1 MYIVRRRRTA
11 LHRRPGSLPQR
22 RRRFRDDRHHPYHTP
37 QRPSRS
43 AVAGIVVAQPRCV
56 ASDAEAAARPS
67 RASPE
72 LEALIKA
79 HRAAYRHFVDRA
91 IPRDVSKPVYQSL
104 SRAEEGAL
112 LAICAYPAV
121 THADRR
127 CKVHYLMAVE
137 KRGELDLPEHMEAVL
152 RSML

>member
-1 MYIVRRRRTA
+1 MPGTIHITRRNVLAA
-11 LHRRPGSLPQR
+11 LP
-22 RRRFRDDRHHPYHTP
+22 
-37 QRPSRS
+37 
-43 AVAGIVVAQPRCV
+43 VAGIVVAQPRCV
-56 ASDAEAAARPS
+56 ASDAEAAPRPS
-67 RASPE
+67 SASSE

-91 IPRDVSKPVYQSL
+91 VHRDVGKPLYQSL
-104 SRAEEGAL
+104 SRAEERAL

-121 THADRR
+121 TQADRHR
-127 CKVHYLMAVE
+127 KVHYLLAVE